1 VARKRSSAADDFMG
15 IIAMLPWWAGCTLAL
30 VSYVLLH
37 RIATQKLVA
46 NITPGHI
53 SDVMTQ
59 SIWMGLA
66 TAGQYLVPLLC
77 LAGAAMS
84 AYSRHQR
91 KSLVAKVG
99 SGKAADALDGIS
111 WQEFE
116 MLVGES
122 FKLQGYQVFET
133 GGGGADGGVDLVLRK
148 GGEKF
153 LVQCKQW
160 KAFKVGVTV
169 VRELY
174 GVMAANGAVGG
185 FVVTSGT
192 FTEDAKSFASGRN
205 VTLIDGP
212 ILFKMIK
219 QAQGEVQGRTSES
232 ATQTGTG
239 RPKAVV
245 QPLCPQCSK
254 PMVRRTA
261 KQGTNA
267 GRSFWGCA
275 DYPACGGTRQAN

>member
-1 VARKRSSAADDFMG
+1 MG
-15 IIAMLPWWAGCTLAL
+15 VIAMLPWWAGCTLAL

-37 RIATQKLVA
+37 RVATQAMVV
-46 NITPGHI
+46 NTTPGHLG
-53 SDVMTQ
+53 DLMTQ

-66 TAGQYLVPLLC
+66 TAGQYFVPLLC

-91 KSLVAKVG
+91 KTLVAKVG

-116 MLVGES
+116 MLVSEA
-122 FKLQGYQVFET
+122 FWLQGYQVVET

-148 GGEKF
+148 SSEKF

-174 GVMAANGAVGG
+174 GVMAASGAVGG
-185 FVVTSGT
+185 FVVTSGV
-192 FTEDAKSFASGRN
+192 FTDEAKSFAGGRN

-219 QAQGEVQGRTSES
+219 QAQGEVRGRTRES
-232 ATQTGTG
+232 ATQTDE
-239 RPKAVV
+239 RPKAVI

-254 PMVRRTA
+254 PMVSRTA
-261 KQGTNA
+261 KHGRNA
-267 GRSFWGCA
+267 GSSFWGCV
-275 DYPACGGTRQAN
+275 DYPACRGTRQND